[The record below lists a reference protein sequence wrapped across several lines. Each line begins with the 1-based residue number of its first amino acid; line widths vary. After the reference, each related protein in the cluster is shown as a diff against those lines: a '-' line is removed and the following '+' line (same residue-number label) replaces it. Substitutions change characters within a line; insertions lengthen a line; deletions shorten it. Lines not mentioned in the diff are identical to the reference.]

1 MPVLETTLQI
11 QASFIINHLP
21 SGINSEILRQSRSYE
36 ISLISQNKYSIGLT
50 INHYLSYELTTT
62 KKVLKIV
69 LLARLR
75 SNPCW
80 AYPLRHRPHRI
91 SHTLRS
97 CYGWFRRSITTHQI
111 RHRHTPLGHVYRL
124 QYIFAS
130 HCMVHPRPQIC
141 LQLTL

>member
-11 QASFIINHLP
+11 QASLIINHLP
-21 SGINSEILRQSRSYE
+21 NGIKSDILRQRRSYE

-50 INHYLSYELTTT
+50 INQLTINHYTSYELTTT

-97 CYGWFRRSITTHQI
+97 CYGRFKIGRA
-111 RHRHTPLGHVYRL
+111 HV
-124 QYIFAS
+124 
-130 HCMVHPRPQIC
+130 
-141 LQLTL
+141 